1 MSLAALIAFLEAN
14 PAVATGILSI
24 LLVISEALGANPK
37 VKSNGF
43 LSFVLLQVNTLLKK
57 KTEKK

>member
-14 PAVATGILSI
+14 PAVTTAVLSI
-24 LLVISEALGANPK
+24 LLVISEALGANPR

-43 LSFVLLQVNTLLKK
+43 LSFVLLQLNTFLKK
-57 KTEKK
+57 KSKTK

>member
-14 PAVATGILSI
+14 PAVATAVLSI
-24 LLVISEALGANPK
+24 LLVISEALGANPR

-43 LSFVLLQVNTLLKK
+43 LSFVLLQLNTFLKK
-57 KTEKK
+57 KSETK

>member
-14 PAVATGILSI
+14 SAAATAVLSI
-24 LLVISEALGANPK
+24 LLVISEALGANPR

-43 LSFVLLQVNTLLKK
+43 LSFVLLQLNTFLKK
-57 KTEKK
+57 KSETK

>member
-14 PAVATGILSI
+14 PAAATAVLSI
-24 LLVISEALGANPK
+24 LLVISEALGANPR

-43 LSFVLLQVNTLLKK
+43 LSFVLLQLNTFLKK
-57 KTEKK
+57 KSETK